1 MDIEVLIEC
10 DHCKSEVDILLYD
23 EKLNICNTCKKS
35 PQQIFILSIDIG
47 IQHLA
52 MVLSSTTT
60 DYHFQEIIWM
70 ELTDITIFTCDKNCK
85 LHHDKTFADWMLH
98 ILEKYYNIFKQA
110 THILIERQPPQ
121 GLVVVEQILFGSW
134 RDKSILISPNS
145 VHKYFS
151 IGDLDYENRKIA
163 SVNISKKYI
172 TSDSLKTQL
181 LNCDRIHDIS
191 DCILFT
197 IFWLSKKKEE
207 NEIQTL
213 IHKREQAFKKV
224 NQKLG
229 MSLDDFFDMY
239 RYIPS
244 NLS

>member
-10 DHCKSEVDILLYD
+10 DSCKSEVDIQLYN
-23 EKLNICNTCKKS
+23 EKSGLCNDCTK
-35 PQQIFILSIDIG
+35 IFILSIDIG

-52 MVLSSTTT
+52 MVLSSASTK
-60 DYHFQEIIWM
+60 YEFKEIVWM
-70 ELTDITIFTCDKNCK
+70 ELVDITVFTCDKNCK

-98 ILEKYYNIFKQA
+98 ILEKYFNIFDQA

-121 GLVVVEQILFGSW
+121 GLVVIEQILFGSW

-145 VHKYFS
+145 VHKHFS
-151 IGDLDYENRKIA
+151 IGDIDYENRKIA

-172 TSDSLKTQL
+172 HSETLQTQL
-181 LNCDRIHDIS
+181 NNCDRMHDIS

-197 IFWLSKKKEE
+197 IFWLSKKKEQLD
-207 NEIQTL
+207 IQSL
-213 IHKREQAFKKV
+213 IKKREHAFQKV

-229 MSLDDFFDMY
+229 
-239 RYIPS
+239 
-244 NLS
+244 

>member
-70 ELTDITIFTCDKNCK
+70 ELTDITVFTCDKNCK

-98 ILEKYYNIFKQA
+98 ILEKYYNIFNQA

-121 GLVVVEQILFGSW
+121 GLVV
-134 RDKSILISPNS
+134 
-145 VHKYFS
+145 
-151 IGDLDYENRKIA
+151 
-163 SVNISKKYI
+163 
-172 TSDSLKTQL
+172 
-181 LNCDRIHDIS
+181 
-191 DCILFT
+191 
-197 IFWLSKKKEE
+197 LS
-207 NEIQTL
+207 L
-213 IHKREQAFKKV
+213 IHISEPTRP
-224 NQKLG
+224 
-229 MSLDDFFDMY
+229 Y
-239 RYIPS
+239 
-244 NLS
+244 